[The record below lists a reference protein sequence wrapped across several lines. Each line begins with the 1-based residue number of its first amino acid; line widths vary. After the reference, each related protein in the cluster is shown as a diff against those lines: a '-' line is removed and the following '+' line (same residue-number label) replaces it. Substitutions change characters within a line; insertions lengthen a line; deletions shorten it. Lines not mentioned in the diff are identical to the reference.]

1 MIGGAFFCLLCGFF
15 FVAFIAFFRYGELFS
30 CHRPTESSSP
40 SPSSHGHL
48 RDVLK
53 RAEGSVYVC
62 VREREC
68 VCCSKQTDYS
78 QQHKTKSNHKKLIVC
93 SNVSC
98 GSDCPSIPLLAM
110 VLANLTK
117 HFSTHTPLTH
127 THFDSI
133 FGSCVYVCVCRGVE
147 QKWVQ
152 SSRTTKPLVVRQHRK
167 SNISQTR
174 YRHYRS
180 AIRLDF
186 VAVLV

>member
-1 MIGGAFFCLLCGFF
+1 MFIVWHFLCCLHR
-15 FVAFIAFFRYGELFS
+15 FFRYGELFS

-53 RAEGSVYVC
+53 RAEWRVC
-62 VREREC
+62 VC
-68 VCCSKQTDYS
+68 VFSKQTDYS